1 MLGRKWEGSVTLFDQ
16 HLYLL
21 TQKFILV
28 DCLFLLIF
36 REPLKESMFEA
47 HAVARNS
54 LILRVCILLWPRIY
68 WQFSIKWKS
77 LFQWY
82 KPRYIPLSFQN
93 SLNLQSLNF
102 LVLQKKIFRS
112 SLPGLKQDP
121 SVADVLRISLTLHLG
136 LMLCSSWPW
145 CLLNTSRT

>member
-82 KPRYIPLSFQN
+82 KPRYILRDCSRNLEKLNMQWEKEVREAEKWRQRQGMEKNFFFWWAAE
-93 SLNLQSLNF
+93 SLIVAFEVNLTILAK
-102 LVLQKKIFRS
+102 LAWI
-112 SLPGLKQDP
+112 
-121 SVADVLRISLTLHLG
+121 
-136 LMLCSSWPW
+136 
-145 CLLNTSRT
+145 